1 MFHFYYPMH
10 EGFKMSE
17 MLTTRILKKLNDPGL
32 EINPEVFE
40 KLLASDGEVGDLF
53 GHSVV
58 ASADGLTVVVSTPY
72 SNDKGPDSGS
82 AYVFTKQAN
91 GNYFQAQKLLTSD
104 GVVQDYFGCSVAISA
119 DGLTVIVG
127 AFSGGDEG
135 SGTGATYVFTK
146 QANGSYLQTQKLLA
160 SDGTFGDAFGNSVAV
175 SGDGSTIV
183 VSANCDDDKGVDSG
197 SVYIFTKQTDGSY
210 LETQKLLASD
220 GEGGDGFGYRVAVSA
235 DGMTVVTSAFKD
247 SVKNADAG
255 IAYVFIKQANGSYIE
270 TQKLMTSDKVTDY
283 QLSYSVAISGDGL
296 TIVVGV
302 HLDDDKGSNSGSVYI
317 FTKQSNGSYLQT
329 QKLLA
334 SDGAAGDV
342 FGISV
347 AVSENGSTV
356 VIGAYG
362 DDDKDTDSGSAYIFT
377 KQSDG
382 SYLQTQKLV
391 ASDGAASEHFGG
403 SVAVSN
409 ISVVIGAYYHLG
421 KGAVYIY

>member
-1 MFHFYYPMH
+1 MFHFVSMH
-10 EGFKMSE
+10 GEFKMSE
-17 MLTTRILKKLNDPGL
+17 MLTTHILKKLNDPGL

-40 KLLASDGEVGDLF
+40 KLLATDGAASDHF

-58 ASADGLTVVVSTPY
+58 ASADGLTVVVGAY
-72 SNDKGPDSGS
+72 LGDGIIRNSGS

-119 DGLTVIVG
+119 DGLVVVVG

-135 SGTGATYVFTK
+135 SGTGVTYVFTK

-160 SDGTFGDAFGNSVAV
+160 SDGIFGDAFGNSVAI

-183 VSANCDDDKGVDSG
+183 VSANCDDDKGPDSG
-197 SVYIFTKQTDGSY
+197 SAYIFTKQPNGSYLETQKLLGSDGASGDFFGGSVAVSGDGSTLVVGAYGDDDKGPDSGSAYIFTKQTDGNYLQTQKLSTSDGAVQDYFGCSVAISADGTTVAVGAFTGGGEGTGTVYVFTKQADGSY
-210 LETQKLLASD
+210 LETQKL
-220 GEGGDGFGYRVAVSA
+220 VA
-235 DGMTVVTSAFKD
+235 T
-247 SVKNADAG
+247 
-255 IAYVFIKQANGSYIE
+255 
-270 TQKLMTSDKVTDY
+270 
-283 QLSYSVAISGDGL
+283 
-296 TIVVGV
+296 
-302 HLDDDKGSNSGSVYI
+302 
-317 FTKQSNGSYLQT
+317 
-329 QKLLA
+329 
-334 SDGAAGDV
+334 DGAAYDS

-362 DDDKDTDSGSAYIFT
+362 DDDKGIDSGSAYIFT

-391 ASDGAASEHFGG
+391 ASDGAASEHFGT

-409 ISVVIGAYYHLG
+409 TSVVIGAPHHLS
-421 KGAVYIY
+421 KGAAYVY